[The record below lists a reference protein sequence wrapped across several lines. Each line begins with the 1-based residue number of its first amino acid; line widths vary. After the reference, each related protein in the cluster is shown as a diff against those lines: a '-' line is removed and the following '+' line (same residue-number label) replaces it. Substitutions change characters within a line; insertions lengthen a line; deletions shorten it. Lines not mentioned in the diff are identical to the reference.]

1 MASQSVLELAVNTGK
16 WDSGLKKAKTALDNF
31 TTASG
36 GIQQA
41 LGKDADKMQKF
52 VQMMG
57 SMESKAKTAKGQMND
72 YKSTIEQL
80 TMQYNRMTKEQQKT
94 IGQEYLNSIEQLKK
108 KYHEV
113 SQEQQEMNRSLQNT
127 NGTVEDSGGVLDQL
141 TKRFTVNIDAIKLFN
156 MGLQA
161 AGGVL
166 NVVKDAF
173 FSNEENLDDWG
184 RTVESSRSLYNGFLN
199 ALNTGDISGFLNN
212 IDQIVQ
218 AARNAYDALDE
229 LGTFNAFNQ
238 INVQRSR
245 TNLTESIADYR
256 SGDGSKD
263 AVKAASEAY
272 KKELQKRKEREYKAY
287 FATVRRIAAE
297 RGVNGD
303 DLIDALGGSY
313 GHYENLKE
321 VKPTGERLVYS
332 PGGMFG
338 GGISYIEKFA
348 QTRREKLGEAL
359 RNLPDEQL
367 QSLQALGAQA
377 QRTAEEI
384 AQVDKQLT
392 RVLNGRQPGVTGG
405 TTTTTNPKTDAPT
418 AAAYSIAGLT
428 AQMQAL
434 RKEQEQVTSTSDW
447 EEYRRKIFGVNDAM
461 KMLRGELSPRVLVLS
476 QSPTW
481 GGNRWNPPSSP

>member
-173 FSNEENLDDWG
+173 LVT
-184 RTVESSRSLYNGFLN
+184 RKILMI
-199 ALNTGDISGFLNN
+199 GD
-212 IDQIVQ
+212 VQ
-218 AARNAYDALDE
+218 LKAR
-229 LGTFNAFNQ
+229 
-238 INVQRSR
+238 
-245 TNLTESIADYR
+245 
-256 SGDGSKD
+256 
-263 AVKAASEAY
+263 
-272 KKELQKRKEREYKAY
+272 
-287 FATVRRIAAE
+287 
-297 RGVNGD
+297 
-303 DLIDALGGSY
+303 
-313 GHYENLKE
+313 
-321 VKPTGERLVYS
+321 
-332 PGGMFG
+332 
-338 GGISYIEKFA
+338 
-348 QTRREKLGEAL
+348 
-359 RNLPDEQL
+359 
-367 QSLQALGAQA
+367 
-377 QRTAEEI
+377 
-384 AQVDKQLT
+384 
-392 RVLNGRQPGVTGG
+392 
-405 TTTTTNPKTDAPT
+405 
-418 AAAYSIAGLT
+418 AAYTTDS
-428 AQMQAL
+428 
-434 RKEQEQVTSTSDW
+434 
-447 EEYRRKIFGVNDAM
+447 
-461 KMLRGELSPRVLVLS
+461 
-476 QSPTW
+476 
-481 GGNRWNPPSSP
+481 